1 MQDLPRGKNW
11 PTGFFHP
18 SDRESGRSR
27 LVSASVDPRPVQSR
41 LAWHTFFAETLRFV
55 LAPLILLSSGFFTAN
70 FLFSGQ
76 YTWPR
81 TSRTLI
87 LTITILVLSYEFI
100 YKEQLARSGSAD
112 QARSSVIRSCIIPYV
127 VGVLL
132 MVALARL

>member
-1 MQDLPRGKNW
+1 MS
-11 PTGFFHP
+11 P
-18 SDRESGRSR
+18 SPQSP
-27 LVSASVDPRPVQSR
+27 LVHTRPG
-41 LAWHTFFAETLRFV
+41 WHAVFDQFIRFV

-87 LTITILVLSYEFI
+87 LTITIIVLAYEFV
-100 YKEQLARSGSAD
+100 YKEQLARSGSVD
-112 QARSSVIRSCIIPYV
+112 QARSAVLRSCALPYI
-127 VGVLL
+127 VGILA

>member
-1 MQDLPRGKNW
+1 M
-11 PTGFFHP
+11 
-18 SDRESGRSR
+18 
-27 LVSASVDPRPVQSR
+27 SAPPQSSHLQSR
-41 LAWHTFFAETLRFV
+41 PGWHAAFAQFIRYA

-87 LTITILVLSYEFI
+87 LTITIIVLAYEFV
-100 YKEQLARSGSAD
+100 YKEQLARSASAAK
-112 QARSSVIRSCIIPYV
+112 ARSSVLRSCVLPYI